1 MEEKQF
7 SQTLTVRSKLLLKY
21 NYIGGTWSRVFG
33 LDCQNPSVIMNRS
46 DQLHLSWVT
55 S

>member
-7 SQTLTVRSKLLLKY
+7 SQTLRSKLLLKY
-21 NYIGGTWSRVFG
+21 NYIGGTWSRVLG

-46 DQLHLSWVT
+46 DQLHLWV
-55 S
+55 SS